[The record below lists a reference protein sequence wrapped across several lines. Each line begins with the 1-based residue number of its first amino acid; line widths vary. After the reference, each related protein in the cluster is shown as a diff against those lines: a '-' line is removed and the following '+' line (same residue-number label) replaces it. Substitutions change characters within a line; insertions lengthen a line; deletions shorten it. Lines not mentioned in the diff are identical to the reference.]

1 MKTLV
6 IHPSDRST
14 DFLKAIYKDKDYEII
29 NDIRDKAYI
38 RERIKAN
45 DKIIMMGHGTP
56 SGLMAI
62 HNGRCLGFAIDN
74 SFAEL
79 LRTKETISI
88 WCWSDE
94 YFRRHNIKGFHTGMI
109 ISEVSEAMWA
119 VNEKFTSEFVLDN
132 MNRFAK
138 IVGECIEKEP
148 KVMQKYILDNYVGE
162 DSITKFN
169 RNNIIVLD

>member
-1 MKTLV
+1 MKTLI

-14 DFLKAIYKDKDYEII
+14 DFLKAIYEGKNYEVI
-29 NDIRDKAYI
+29 NDIRNKKYL
-38 RERIKAN
+38 RERIKEN

-56 SGLMAI
+56 NGLIAM
-62 HNGRCLGFAIDN
+62 HNGRCYGFAIDD
-74 SFAEL
+74 SFADL
-79 LRTKETISI
+79 LRAKETISI

-94 YFRRHNIKGFHTGMI
+94 YFKRNAIKGFHTGMI
-109 ISEVSEAMWA
+109 ISEVSEALWA
-119 VNEKFTSEFVLDN
+119 VKEKFTKEFVLDN

-138 IVGECIEKEP
+138 VVGECIEEEP

-169 RNNIIVLD
+169 RGNIIVLD